1 MKIAVITVSFNSERC
16 IGKTIDSV
24 NRQTYQNVEHIFID
38 GASQDKTV
46 EIIYETCDRR
56 NVLVSE
62 PDKGVYDAMNKGLTR
77 ATGDIICFLNSDDF
91 FVDYN
96 ILEEVALEFSNAR
109 VNYIWGNILFVDRT
123 NTDKVKRY
131 WKSKFCVFGLEIRS
145 KIVWLIGFFLE

>member
-109 VNYIWGNILFVDRT
+109 VNYIWGYF
-123 NTDKVKRY
+123 
-131 WKSKFCVFGLEIRS
+131 
-145 KIVWLIGFFLE
+145 FFLLML